1 MPASTCSCSRLP
13 AALLLGAAALCL
25 SGCGG
30 GNDGPNRFDIS
41 GKATFNG
48 QPIAVGK
55 IIFEPDA
62 AKGNNGPQ
70 GFADIVNGEFDTKKT
85 GKGTVG
91 GPHTIRI
98 QGYDGQALEG
108 RPQGKHLFLEW
119 PTSTDLPKE
128 TTTKDF
134 DVPKKA
140 ADDLPKG
147 PITPA

>member
-1 MPASTCSCSRLP
+1 MPASFYARATLP
-13 AALLLGAAALCL
+13 FLVATMFL
-25 SGCGG
+25 SGCGTA
-30 GNDGPNRFDIS
+30 NDGPARFDIS
-41 GKATFNG
+41 GKATFDG
-48 QPIAVGK
+48 QPIPIGK

-62 AKGNNGPQ
+62 SKGNNGPQ
-70 GFADIVNGEFDTKKT
+70 GFADIVKGEFDTKKT

-91 GPHTIRI
+91 GPHKIRI
-98 QGYDGQALEG
+98 QGYDGQPLEG

-119 PTSTDLPKE
+119 PTADDLPKE
-128 TTTKDF
+128 TSTKDF